1 MQIGIIAGNRNLP
14 LLLAKRVSENK
25 KFTKMV
31 GVCFR
36 GETSSKFCKYM
47 DKCTWIDVGKLKD
60 LKEALKKDGIKDWVM
75 VGQISPLNIFKEKK
89 WDQQLKG
96 LVKKEINFCPH
107 TIFKVIVEHLEK
119 EGVRFLDSTLYLGD
133 DLAKNGTMNNLD
145 LSDKIEKNIKFGLA
159 KISKF
164 TEIDIG
170 QTLIVKNN
178 AVVAAESLEGTD
190 NTIKRGYRIGGPG
203 AVVLKFAKKDQDLRF
218 DVPVVGISTLKLLK
232 KIRAAALVLEEN
244 KTIILEKDKFIALSK
259 KWKIPVVG
267 RKAR

>member
-14 LLLAKRVSENK
+14 LLLAQRVVESK
-25 KFTKMV
+25 KFTKIV
-31 GVCFR
+31 GICFR

-47 DKCTWIDVGKLKD
+47 DKCIWLDVGKLKD
-60 LKEALKKDGIKDWVM
+60 LKEAIKKDNIKNWIM
-75 VGQISPLNIFKEKK
+75 VGQISPLNIFKAKK
-89 WDQQLKG
+89 WDDQLKD
-96 LVKKEINFCPH
+96 LVKKETNFCPH
-107 TIFKVIVEHLEK
+107 TIFKIIIESLE
-119 EGVRFLDSTLYLGD
+119 EDGVKFLDSTLYLKN
-133 DLAKNGTMNNLD
+133 DLAKNGIMNNLV
-145 LSDKIEKNIKFGLA
+145 LSDKIDENIKFGLD

-170 QTLIVKNN
+170 QTLVVKNN

-190 NTIKRGYRIGGPG
+190 NTIKRGYRIGGAE

-244 KTIILEKDKFIALSK
+244 KTIILEKNKFIDLSK

-267 RKAR
+267 RKAL